1 MIRPTRLLPLLLLLT
16 TSCAQLMGGLRRD
29 LDDGYVA
36 DPRPTR
42 GGLLADLA
50 EADEYSQYPQG
61 GGYRAP
67 ASEAGRNSAQNGSW
81 ISRMGGE
88 LASRGPASDAGGD
101 QRGQRG
107 QDDEYNEEDS
117 APARRQEPA
126 LSRRATRSDF
136 IDGAEDAGSLWSTGG
151 QTNFFFSKNRTRQ
164 PGDLVTIT
172 IEADM
177 IRDIAAEVKRSLR
190 PEEREQEIALLEKSG
205 AASKAGK
212 QANVP
217 ATPAAEVKSDE
228 VKKSSASP
236 DQEGRLS
243 FAQVDLQ
250 DAIGVKAGDTLLAEV
265 VERFPNGNYKIRG
278 TKRLPFRGA
287 TRLMTLVGVVRGNDL
302 SDDDKVNSGK
312 LYEYR
317 LEAVR

>member
-1 MIRPTRLLPLLLLLT
+1 MRRARSLWFAALLF
-16 TSCAQLMGGLRRD
+16 TSGCAQLMGGLRRD

-42 GGLLADLA
+42 GGLLADFA
-50 EADEYSQYPQG
+50 EADEYAQPAQRGRDRS
-61 GGYRAP
+61 P
-67 ASEAGRNSAQNGSW
+67 ASETTPTSW
-81 ISRMGGE
+81 ISRMGGG
-88 LASRGPASDAGGD
+88 LASRDPASDS
-101 QRGQRG
+101 RGRMQ
-107 QDDEYNEEDS
+107 QPLQPDDEQDADAQE
-117 APARRQEPA
+117 APARRQEPS

-136 IDGAEDAGSLWSTGG
+136 VDGAEDAGSLWSTGG

-205 AASKAGK
+205 AAAKAGK
-212 QANVP
+212 QAAAP
-217 ATPAAEVKSDE
+217 AGDVKTDE

-236 DQEGRLS
+236 DQEGKLS

-250 DAIGVKAGDTLLAEV
+250 EAIGVKAGETFLAEV